1 MSRFVFDTSAI
12 LAIIFEEPGAD
23 RALAS
28 IHNALITTVNITEAL
43 TRCLDKQLSIE
54 AVETFLAAHA
64 MEFVDFG
71 HNLARAAAASRIS
84 TKPFGLSL
92 GVRACL
98 ALAVREGATVMTADR
113 TWANLDIGC
122 KIEVIR

>member
-71 HNLARAAAASRIS
+71 HNLARAAAALRIS
-84 TKPFGLSL
+84 TKSFGL